1 MHDLKMARKKLDEN
15 GLTLCV
21 VKEDEILFESLMS
34 GISGFL
40 TVVEMFGGKLEGA
53 SIADRIVGKA
63 IALLCV
69 YSRVKAVYAS
79 VLSMKGKTVFEEHG
93 VHHEWDQLVECVLS
107 VNRVGICPFE
117 KLSSGISD
125 PAKAYEELKAFQGG
139 SSSC

>member
-1 MHDLKMARKKLDEN
+1 MHDLKMARKRLDEN

-21 VKEDEILFESLMS
+21 VKEDKILFKSLLG

-40 TVVEMFGGKLEGA
+40 TVVEIFGRKLEGA
-53 SIADRIVGKA
+53 SIADRVVGKA

-79 VLSMKGKTVFEEHG
+79 VLSMNGKTVFEEHG
-93 VHHEWDQLVECVLS
+93 VHHEWDQLVECVLG
-107 VNRVGICPFE
+107 VDGVGICPFE
-117 KLSSGISD
+117 KLSLDISD
-125 PAKAYEELKAFQGG
+125 PAKAYEELRAFQHG